1 MSSPFQKGFI
11 EKSPIDKKLVGK
23 QNRLPEE
30 LKAKILAAPEDS
42 PLNDNHTE
50 DPKKI
55 IGEQTYEFEQDE
67 PSGNYV
73 AGLSFDIDKS
83 SQPSD
88 TDDRLVI
95 TPKQKKKMEKNKV
108 MNKNFIDQYEKM
120 TIKKDSVSGGKN
132 FYSIKK

>member
-50 DPKKI
+50 DPIEI
-55 IGEQTYEFEQDE
+55 IGEQTFKFERDQ
-67 PSGNYV
+67 PSGNFV
-73 AGLSFDIDKS
+73 AGLSLDDGS
-83 SQPSD
+83 ADPMHTSD
-88 TDDRLVI
+88 RIVL
-95 TPKQKKKMEKNKV
+95 TPKQKRQMKRKGV
-108 MNKNFIDQYEKM
+108 MNRSFIDQMEKM
-120 TIKKDSVSGGKN
+120 NIKKDSVSGGKN